1 MDASPQE
8 QELELTPDLLEYA
21 KAVAIKE
28 APKYCRSRLARPT
41 GPPSDLDE
49 KPWAD
54 VVQEATLQLIRRPPK
69 YDPSRGADVK
79 TLIYTIVQRAVI
91 KFANRERKRARRF
104 KPFPTPPEGAR
115 EAPTGPTDDQV
126 QMHQRL
132 TGTGPTDHASLR
144 EVVEDMLR
152 FIDNEESRAMC
163 WMVIQCDG
171 NYSEVARRMKLSEGT
186 VRYRLKMLKPKL
198 RAAGFKPPW
207 EREGT

>member
-1 MDASPQE
+1 MGPASL
-8 QELELTPDLLEYA
+8 ELELTPDLLEYA
-21 KAVAIKE
+21 KAVALKE
-28 APKYCRSRLARPT
+28 AAKHCGRGVSYDDA
-41 GPPSDLDE
+41 
-49 KPWAD
+49 A
-54 VVQEATLQLIRRPPK
+54 QEAVLQLIRKPPRF
-69 YDPSRGADVK
+69 DPSRGAAVK

-91 KFANRERKRARRF
+91 KFATREQEKLGRLRPYPGQSDDPA
-104 KPFPTPPEGAR
+104 
-115 EAPTGPTDDQV
+115 EAPLGPTEGHLGRYQ
-126 QMHQRL
+126 QL
-132 TGTGPTDHASLR
+132 TGAGPTKHEPLR
-144 EVVEDMLR
+144 AALEDMLR